1 MIVHSKHIRTSQ
13 EVKHS
18 APNPRLQNKAL
29 LVPLDGT
36 PDAERALP
44 IASRVARRLGVG
56 LHLVHVKEPSRYDN
70 RRDVFLVDD
79 GQSLA
84 FRSPAEAYLDAVSER
99 LRVEQQLRVTSA
111 VHINSCVESALRAA
125 CDDNI
130 EMIIMARKDRS
141 WYWRLVN
148 GSTTNGLVNRLP
160 VPLLLVPGVIPSS
173 SNGER
178 PLFRKVLLSISGSPT
193 GNAAEFVSSFSDTVG
208 AQYRL
213 LRVLPV
219 SVLRPNYYRERI
231 EVPWSSPD
239 AFEQRREAWRDLGK
253 IQKRLEQLGYSTT
266 ARVVFSQSRGE
277 AVITE
282 ASGFNPDLIA
292 VSWKRHL
299 MPWWLRDGVPEYV
312 MRVSKA
318 NLLIV
323 PEKYKVC
330 SLDGEKHVDQ
340 PPKNSQRA

>member
-1 MIVHSKHIRTSQ
+1 M
-13 EVKHS
+13 
-18 APNPRLQNKAL
+18 
-29 LVPLDGT
+29 
-36 PDAERALP
+36 
-44 IASRVARRLGVG
+44 
-56 LHLVHVKEPSRYDN
+56 
-70 RRDVFLVDD
+70 
-79 GQSLA
+79 
-84 FRSPAEAYLDAVSER
+84 
-99 LRVEQQLRVTSA
+99 
-111 VHINSCVESALRAA
+111 
-125 CDDNI
+125 
-130 EMIIMARKDRS
+130 
-141 WYWRLVN
+141 
-148 GSTTNGLVNRLP
+148 
-160 VPLLLVPGVIPSS
+160 
-173 SNGER
+173 
-178 PLFRKVLLSISGSPT
+178 
-193 GNAAEFVSSFSDTVG
+193 
-208 AQYRL
+208 
-213 LRVLPV
+213 